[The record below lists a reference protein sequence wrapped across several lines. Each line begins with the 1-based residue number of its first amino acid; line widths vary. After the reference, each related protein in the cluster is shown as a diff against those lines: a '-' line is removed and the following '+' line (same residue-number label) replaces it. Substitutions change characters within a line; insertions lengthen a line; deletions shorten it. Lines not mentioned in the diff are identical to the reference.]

1 MATYGSCT
9 TSVFRKGRTI
19 IYKWDWLAEG
29 AGGNQGKVSGVG
41 ALSGITG
48 EIIGCGFVPDS
59 GDTQPT
65 DQYDVTLLTTDGFD
79 MLGGK
84 GSNLSNSAGTRTVPV
99 TSDKTLFRCYNET
112 LTPEISGAGASNGGE
127 LYLFV
132 SERQH
137 EVVAGFSP
145 AKISNLVGWWP
156 AYGITGLSDDDVVG
170 TFPDQ
175 SGNGRN
181 LTQATAAKKPL
192 YKTNVKNGYPT
203 VRFDG
208 SDDYLQGAFGATI
221 AQPITYFIAF
231 RAITVG
237 PNEYIMAGDDI
248 TNRVGLLIVTGG
260 WWGIYAGAGLVST
273 TVPDTNWHYIVAIFN
288 GASSSIRLDGA
299 AIKSGNA
306 GANSLDG
313 LTLGALYT
321 GGENANIDVIVCGAY
336 SKVVS
341 GTELTLLESSYFAA
355 MVA

>member
-84 GSNLSNSAGTRTVPV
+84 GANLSNSAGTRTVPV

-156 AYGITGLSDDDVVG
+156 AYGITGLSDDDVIG

-175 SGNGRN
+175 SGNGN
-181 LTQATAAKKPL
+181 DLTQATAGKKPL
-192 YKTNVKNGYPT
+192 YKVNVKNGYPT

-208 SDDYLQGAFGATI
+208 ADDYLQGAFGATI
-221 AQPITYFIAF
+221 AQPVTYFIAL
-231 RAITVG
+231 RIITAAS
-237 PNEYIMAGDDI
+237 NKYIMAGDDA
-248 TNRVGLLIVTGG
+248 TNRVDMYSDSSTNCWSV
-260 WWGIYAGAGLVST
+260 YAGGGVVSL
-273 TVPDTNWHYIVAIFN
+273 TVVDTNWHYVIAIFN
-288 GASSSIRLDGA
+288 GASSSIRLDGS
-299 AIKSGNA
+299 AIRSGNV
-306 GANSLDG
+306 GTNSLDG
-313 LTLGALYT
+313 LTLGAYST
-321 GGENANIDVIVCGAY
+321 GANNMNLDMIDSGVY

-341 GTELTLLESSYFAA
+341 GAELTALESYLAA